1 MTTLIT
7 DSHKVRFPIHKD
19 AVLAGATLS
28 TRLPV
33 VPMILP
39 DPTTIIHPLDI
50 PTALAVAALTLL
62 RVSRTLSPRA

>member
-7 DSHKVRFPIHKD
+7 DHNKVRFNTRAQ
-19 AVLAGATLS
+19 AVLAGAVLS
-28 TRLPV
+28 TRRPV

-39 DPTTIIHPLDI
+39 DPTTIVRPLDI